1 MLYNLLDEK
10 EINDLNGRKVSVAIL
25 LVSALLIVGLPV
37 AGLLVADLC
46 TCCSLTCF
54 SPACCIILYEV
65 FLLHF

>member
-10 EINDLNGRKVSVAIL
+10 EINDLNGRIVSVAIL

-46 TCCSLTCF
+46 TCCSLTFF